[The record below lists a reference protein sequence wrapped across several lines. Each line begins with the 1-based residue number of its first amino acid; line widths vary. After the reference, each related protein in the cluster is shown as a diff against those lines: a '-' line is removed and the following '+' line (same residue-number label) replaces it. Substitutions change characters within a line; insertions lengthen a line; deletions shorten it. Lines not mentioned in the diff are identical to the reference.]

1 VALLPVPVPALGSEA
16 SLDLSGAGALVA
28 PATLLE
34 PPGLLGPPVLPELPV
49 SGVGAGVDGGCGV
62 GVGEDGGCGVGVGD
76 AIPQLPLPVGGC
88 GVGVGDAIPQLPPP
102 VGGCGVGVGAS
113 SMLSPMFGGRQVPGR
128 MQGDMGAICIVG
140 GGVGMGDA
148 MPQLEPPGGG
158 GGSSAR
164 APETVAT
171 LTARTTAAT
180 RVMRLVTLIVFFIL
194 LSLLLLSSACFQVYD
209 RRGQRILQPHPLTP
223 APPRR
228 MIGGGQ

>member
-62 GVGEDGGCGVGVGD
+62 GVGED
-76 AIPQLPLPVGGC
+76 GGC